1 MLWMRPEDPL
11 FSGGPAN
18 RSKEPLES
26 TVNAEVS
33 RWDLPVP
40 LGPNKKKLEES
51 VFRFRGI
58 VSNFYAI
65 FNLELTVPG
74 ILF

>member
-11 FSGGPAN
+11 FSGVQQIDPNQRASGKCC
-18 RSKEPLES
+18 RSQ
-26 TVNAEVS
+26 V
-33 RWDLPVP
+33 DLPVP

-58 VSNFYAI
+58 VSIFSAI
-65 FNLELTVPG
+65 LELV
-74 ILF
+74 ILFWQINF